1 MFRACHAPSA
11 GAAHAAVHKHRM
23 QCLLD
28 LVREV
33 LQEGLRP
40 QRLRSHNIAGERP
53 QRLVGVECRQSRTRK
68 ARWQGRGK
76 GVGTGIEDSHDHV
89 CGADARA
96 VMLVALPLGQL
107 WTVG

>member
-40 QRLRSHNIAGERP
+40 QRLRSHNIAAAVATAVGGGEMSAKQGEEEEGSMVAGEGDGDGDGER
-53 QRLVGVECRQSRTRK
+53 K
-68 ARWQGRGK
+68 
-76 GVGTGIEDSHDHV
+76 
-89 CGADARA
+89 
-96 VMLVALPLGQL
+96 
-107 WTVG
+107 